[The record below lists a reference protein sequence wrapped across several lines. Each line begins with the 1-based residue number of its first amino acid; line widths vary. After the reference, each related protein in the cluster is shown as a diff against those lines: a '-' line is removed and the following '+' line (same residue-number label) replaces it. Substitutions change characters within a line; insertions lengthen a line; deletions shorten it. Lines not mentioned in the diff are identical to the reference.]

1 MLVAAKSEFLT
12 GFRKRCQDMNLRK
25 KVLALS
31 AVLAMVA
38 PQAEAASI
46 FREFSY
52 YTVSGKTAADLD
64 KALSR
69 SGPFLKKTGRHHPGA
84 AEIRF
89 DAKVRYGRAP
99 GKDCKVQ
106 DVYVNVHA
114 KVSLPRWKQRR
125 KATPELALIWDTLV
139 QDIRRHEESHI
150 VIARSFASRME
161 REIRGLRSRT
171 DCSVLRA
178 DIDKVTQRL
187 MEAHDKEQQRFDRVE
202 TINFENRFARLL
214 TYRMERAQQA
224 SK

>member
-1 MLVAAKSEFLT
+1 
-12 GFRKRCQDMNLRK
+12 MNLKK

-31 AVLAMVA
+31 AILSLLT
-38 PQAEAASI
+38 PQAEAAAI
-46 FREFSY
+46 FRKFNY

-69 SGPFLKKTGRHHPGA
+69 NGPFLKKTGQHHPGA

-99 GKDCKVQ
+99 GTACKVQ

-125 KATPELALIWDTLV
+125 KATPELALIWDTLL

-150 VIARSFASRME
+150 VIARSFASEME
-161 REIRGLRSRT
+161 RKIRGLRTRP
-171 DCSVLRA
+171 DCAVLRA
-178 DIDKVTQRL
+178 DIDKVTARL
-187 MEAHDKEQQRFDRVE
+187 MEAHDKQQQQFDRVE
-202 TINFENRFARLL
+202 TINFENRFTRLL
-214 TYRMERAQQA
+214 TYRLERAQQA

>member
-1 MLVAAKSEFLT
+1 MLAAIKSEFLT

-31 AVLAMVA
+31 AVLAIVA
-38 PQAEAASI
+38 PQAEAAAI

-69 SGPFLKKTGRHHPGA
+69 NGPFLKKTGQHHPGA

-99 GKDCKVQ
+99 GKACKVQ

-125 KATPELALIWDTLV
+125 KATPELAVIWDTLL
-139 QDIRRHEESHI
+139 QDIPPPRREPHRHCPAALQARWNGKYADCAPAR
-150 VIARSFASRME
+150 IALCFA
-161 REIRGLRSRT
+161 
-171 DCSVLRA
+171 
-178 DIDKVTQRL
+178 
-187 MEAHDKEQQRFDRVE
+187 
-202 TINFENRFARLL
+202 L
-214 TYRMERAQQA
+214 T
-224 SK
+224 STK

>member
-1 MLVAAKSEFLT
+1 
-12 GFRKRCQDMNLRK
+12 MNLRK
-25 KVLALS
+25 KVLALV
-31 AVLAMVA
+31 AVLAIVA

-46 FREFSY
+46 FRDFRY
-52 YTVSGKTAADLD
+52 YSVSGRTAADLD

-69 SGPFLKKTGRHHPGA
+69 NGPFLKKTGQHHPGA

-99 GKDCKVQ
+99 GKACKVQ
-106 DVYVNVHA
+106 NVYVNVHA

-125 KATPELALIWDTLV
+125 KATPELALIWDTLL

-150 VIARSFASRME
+150 VIARSFASEME
-161 REIRGLRSRT
+161 RKIRGLRTRS
-171 DCSVLRA
+171 DCASLRA
-178 DIDKVTQRL
+178 EIDKITATL

-202 TINFENRFARLL
+202 TINFERRFERLL
-214 TYRMERAQQA
+214 TYRLERGHLV

>member
-1 MLVAAKSEFLT
+1 
-12 GFRKRCQDMNLRK
+12 MNLRK
-25 KVLALS
+25 RVLAFT
-31 AVLAMVA
+31 AVLAIAA
-38 PQAEAASI
+38 PHAEAASI
-46 FREFSY
+46 FRQFSY
-52 YTVSGKTAADLD
+52 YNVNGKTAADLD

-69 SGPFLKKTGRHHPGA
+69 NGPFLKKTGQHHPGA

-89 DAKVRYGRAP
+89 DAKVRYGRASR
-99 GKDCKVQ
+99 KACKVQ

-161 REIRGLRSRT
+161 REIRSLRSRT
-171 DCSVLRA
+171 DCSALRA
-178 DIDKVTQRL
+178 DIDNVTSRL

-202 TINFENRFARLL
+202 TINFEDRFTRLL
-214 TYRMERAQQA
+214 TYRMERSRPA
-224 SK
+224 SR

>member
-1 MLVAAKSEFLT
+1 
-12 GFRKRCQDMNLRK
+12 MNLRK
-25 KVLALS
+25 KVLALG
-31 AVLAMVA
+31 AVLAIMA
-38 PQAEAASI
+38 PQAEAAAI
-46 FREFSY
+46 FREFNY
-52 YTVSGKTAADLD
+52 YNVNGKTAADLD

-69 SGPFLKKTGRHHPGA
+69 NGPFLKKTGQHHPGA

-99 GKDCKVQ
+99 GKACKVQ

-125 KATPELALIWDTLV
+125 KATPELALIWDTLL

-150 VIARSFASRME
+150 VIARSFASEME
-161 REIRGLRSRT
+161 REIRGLRTRP
-171 DCSVLRA
+171 DCAALRA
-178 DIDKVTQRL
+178 DIDKVTARL

-224 SK
+224 SRQQ